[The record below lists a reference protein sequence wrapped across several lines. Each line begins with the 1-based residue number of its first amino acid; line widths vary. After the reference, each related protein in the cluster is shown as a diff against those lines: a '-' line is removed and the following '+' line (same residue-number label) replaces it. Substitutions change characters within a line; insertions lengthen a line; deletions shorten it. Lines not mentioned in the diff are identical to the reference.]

1 MYKRQILDFGETGS
15 FHVEIEN
22 VGQEASGDLVINL
35 SHDGTM
41 INVLTDDLTHTSV
54 DPGELATVGPF
65 DIEVGWNIDDGSVA
79 PIIVTVY
86 GESQQWEHEMSVHI
100 EAPSF
105 LILNSDL
112 VDNGNGTLDPGES
125 ISMEITLLN
134 TGNSPVS
141 YPTFE
146 ATTSDPYLVIDLSL
160 IHI

>member
-1 MYKRQILDFGETGS
+1 
-15 FHVEIEN
+15 
-22 VGQEASGDLVINL
+22 
-35 SHDGTM
+35 
-41 INVLTDDLTHTSV
+41 
-54 DPGELATVGPF
+54 
-65 DIEVGWNIDDGSVA
+65 
-79 PIIVTVY
+79 
-86 GESQQWEHEMSVHI
+86 MSVHI

-146 ATTSDPYLVIDLSL
+146 ATTSDPHLVIDSVLSDNAYWFDVGDEVNITIELSATNDAPVGSSSMLSMIIGSLHTSYDHSVPVPIIIGVLIDDFETGDFSSFPWIHGGETLSL